1 VFRRRS
7 PLVIAALAV
16 ALTLAV
22 ATPAGA
28 STRIARAKLF
38 HFVNNYRR
46 AHGIPALGES
56 KDVDRLAQHH
66 SSLMATDRMLFHS
79 SGLQTK
85 LRSKNPSTWGENIGM
100 GPSVWSVFKA
110 WTRSSEHRQ
119 NMLRRGFRK
128 AGVGVVWSHGAWWVT
143 MIFYG

>member
-7 PLVIAALAV
+7 PLLIAALVVALALAV
-16 ALTLAV
+16 AA
-22 ATPAGA
+22 PASA
-28 STRIARAKLF
+28 STGTARAKLF
-38 HFVNNYRR
+38 HFVNDYRR
-46 AHGIPALGES
+46 AHGVRALRES

-66 SSLMATDRMLFHS
+66 SSLMASERKLFHS

-85 LRSKNPSTWGENIGM
+85 LRSENPSLWGENIGM

-110 WTRSSEHRQ
+110 WTRSTEHRQ

-128 AGVGVVWSHGAWWVT
+128 AGVGVVWSHGAWWIT